1 LQERRRK
8 EQNAMP
14 TQLETNAREQAADP
28 MPLLGLDHIELWVG
42 NAMQAAHYFT
52 TAYGFREVAAAGLET
67 GLRDRASRVVVHGN
81 VRLVLTSPLTGAS
94 PVAAHHAAHG
104 DGVHSLAL
112 AVPDAFAAYRTALER
127 GARGVDEPYELEDE
141 HGVVRLAAIAI
152 YGETIH
158 TFVERGAYDGPF
170 LPGYTAVDSGP
181 DPGLLTEFDHAVGN
195 VELGRMDEWVAFY
208 ERVLGFTEMLAFTD
222 EDISTEYSALMS
234 KVVADGEGRIK
245 FPINE
250 PAEGKRKSQVDEYL
264 EFYGGPGVQHIAV
277 QTPDIV
283 GAVRELKARGVR
295 FLATPTTY
303 YDDVAERVGEIEAE
317 YADLA
322 ELGILVDRD
331 DEGYL
336 LQIFTKPIGDR
347 PTVFFELIERHGS
360 RGFGAGN
367 FKALFEALEREQ
379 ELRGNL

>member
-1 LQERRRK
+1 
-8 EQNAMP
+8 MS
-14 TQLETNAREQAADP
+14 TQLDSTATGTPTDP

-42 NAMQAAHYFT
+42 NATQAAHYFV

-67 GLRDRASRVVVHGN
+67 GVRDRATRVVRQGN
-81 VRLVLTSPLTGAS
+81 VYLALTAPLVGSS
-94 PVAAHHAAHG
+94 PVAAHVAAHG
-104 DGVHSLAL
+104 DGVRSLAL
-112 AVPDAFAAYRTALER
+112 AVPDAAAAYRTAVER
-127 GARGVDEPYELEDE
+127 GARGVEEPNELEDE
-141 HGVVRLAAIAI
+141 HGAVRLAAIAT
-152 YGETIH
+152 YGETVH
-158 TFVERGAYDGPF
+158 TFVERATYGGPF
-170 LPGYTAVDSGP
+170 LPGFAPVDRGE
-181 DPGLLTEFDHAVGN
+181 DLGLLTEFDHAVGN
-195 VELGRMDEWVAFY
+195 VELGRMDEWVSFY
-208 ERVLGFTEMLAFTD
+208 ERVLGFTEMLQFSD
-222 EDISTEYSALMS
+222 EEISTEYSALMS

-250 PAEGKRKSQVDEYL
+250 PAEGRRKSQVDEYL

-283 GAVRELKARGVR
+283 GAVQALRERGVR

-317 YADLA
+317 YEDLA
-322 ELGILVDRD
+322 RLGILVDRD

-367 FKALFEALEREQ
+367 FKALFQALEREQ

>member
-1 LQERRRK
+1 
-8 EQNAMP
+8 
-14 TQLETNAREQAADP
+14 
-28 MPLLGLDHIELWVG
+28 
-42 NAMQAAHYFT
+42 
-52 TAYGFREVAAAGLET
+52 
-67 GLRDRASRVVVHGN
+67 
-81 VRLVLTSPLTGAS
+81 
-94 PVAAHHAAHG
+94 VAAHVAAHG
-104 DGVHSLAL
+104 DGVRSLAL
-112 AVPDAFAAYRTALER
+112 GVADALAAYRTAIER
-127 GARGVDEPYELEDE
+127 GARGVDELDELEDE
-141 HGVVRLAAIAI
+141 HGVVRLAAIAT
-152 YGETIH
+152 YGETVH
-158 TFVERGAYDGPF
+158 MFVERGAYDGPF
-170 LPGYTAVDSGP
+170 LPGFAPVEGGNDLGIFS
-181 DPGLLTEFDHAVGN
+181 EFDHAVGN
-195 VELGRMDEWVAFY
+195 VELGRMDEWVGFY

-277 QTPDIV
+277 QTQDIV
-283 GAVRELKARGVR
+283 AAVRELKARGVR
-295 FLATPTTY
+295 FLATPTAY
-303 YDDVAERVGEIEAE
+303 YDDVAERVGEIAAD
-317 YADLA
+317 YGDLA

-367 FKALFEALEREQ
+367 FKALFQALEREQ

>member
-1 LQERRRK
+1 MTTELH
-8 EQNAMP
+8 A
-14 TQLETNAREQAADP
+14 QAAGAAVDP

-42 NAMQAAHYFT
+42 NATQAAHYLV

-67 GLRDRASRVVVHGN
+67 GLRDRASRVLAHGN
-81 VRLVLTSPLTGAS
+81 VRFVLTAPLSGES
-94 PVAAHHAAHG
+94 PVAAHVAAHG
-104 DGVHSLAL
+104 DGVHSLSL
-112 AVPDAFAAYRTALER
+112 GVPDAGAAYRTALER
-127 GARGVDEPYELEDE
+127 GARSIEEPHELEDE
-141 HGVVRLAAIAI
+141 HGTVRLAAIAT
-152 YGETIH
+152 YGETVH
-158 TFVERGAYDGPF
+158 RFVERSAYRGAF
-170 LPGYTAVDSGP
+170 LPGFAPVDGGE
-181 DPGLLTEFDHAVGN
+181 DAGLLTEFDHAVGN
-195 VELGRMDEWVAFY
+195 VELGRMDEWVGFY
-208 ERVLGFTEMLAFTD
+208 ERVLGFTEMLSFSD
-222 EDISTEYSALMS
+222 EEISTEYSALMS

-250 PAEGKRKSQVDEYL
+250 PAEGRRKSQVDEYL
-264 EFYGGPGVQHIAV
+264 EFYGGPGVQHIAL
-277 QTPDIV
+277 QTTDIV

-295 FLATPTTY
+295 FLATPTAY
-303 YDDVAERVGEIEAE
+303 YEDVAERVGEIDAD
-317 YADLA
+317 YADLG

-367 FKALFEALEREQ
+367 FKALFQALEREQ

>member
-1 LQERRRK
+1 M
-8 EQNAMP
+8 A
-14 TQLETNAREQAADP
+14 TQLDPKSANEANDP

-42 NAMQAAHYFT
+42 NATQAAHYFV

-67 GLRDRASRVVVHGN
+67 GVRDRASRVVQHGN
-81 VRLVLTSPLTGAS
+81 VRLVLTAPLVASS
-94 PVAAHHAAHG
+94 PVAAHVAAHG
-104 DGVHSLAL
+104 DGVRSLSI
-112 AVPDAFAAYRTALER
+112 AVPDATAAYRTALDR
-127 GARGVDEPYELEDE
+127 GAGGVDEPFELADE
-141 HGVVRLAAIAI
+141 HGVVRLSSIAT

-158 TFVERGAYDGPF
+158 SFVERGSYDGAF
-170 LPGYTAVDSGP
+170 LPGFVAVDAGP
-181 DPGLLTEFDHAVGN
+181 DLGLLTEFDHAVGN
-195 VELGRMDEWVAFY
+195 VELGRMNDWVGFY
-208 ERVLGFTEMLAFTD
+208 ERVLGFTEMLHFSD
-222 EDISTEYSALMS
+222 EEISTEYSALMS
-234 KVVADGEGRIK
+234 KVVVGGEGRIK

-283 GAVRELKARGVR
+283 AAVRTLRERGVR
-295 FLATPTTY
+295 FLATPTAY
-303 YDDVAERVGEIEAE
+303 YDDVADRVGEIHAE
-317 YADLA
+317 YDDLSR
-322 ELGILVDRD
+322 LGILVDRD

>member
-1 LQERRRK
+1 
-8 EQNAMP
+8 MS
-14 TQLETNAREQAADP
+14 TQLHAKLTGQANDP

-42 NAMQAAHYFT
+42 NAVQAAHYLV

-67 GLRDRASRVVVHGN
+67 GVRDRASRVVQHGN
-81 VRLVLTSPLTGAS
+81 VRFVLTAPLVATS
-94 PVAAHHAAHG
+94 PVAAHVAAHG
-104 DGVHSLAL
+104 DGVHSLSL
-112 AVPDAFAAYRTALER
+112 AVPDATAAYRTALDR
-127 GARGVDEPYELEDE
+127 GAKGVEEAHELSDE
-141 HGVVRLAAIAI
+141 HGVVRLASIAT
-152 YGETIH
+152 YGETVH
-158 TFVERGAYDGPF
+158 TFVERGAYNGPF
-170 LPGYTAVDSGP
+170 LPGFTAVEGGEDL
-181 DPGLLTEFDHAVGN
+181 GLLTEFDHAVGN
-195 VELGRMDEWVAFY
+195 VELGRMNEWVSFY
-208 ERVLGFTEMLAFTD
+208 ERVLGFTEMLHFSD
-222 EDISTEYSALMS
+222 EEISTEYSALMS

-283 GAVRELKARGVR
+283 AAVRALRERGVR

-303 YDDVAERVGEIEAE
+303 YDDVAERVGEIDAD
-317 YADLA
+317 YGDLA
-322 ELGILVDRD
+322 QLGILVDRD

-347 PTVFFELIERHGS
+347 PTVFFEVIERHGS

-379 ELRGNL
+379 ALRGNL

>member
-1 LQERRRK
+1 
-8 EQNAMP
+8 MS
-14 TQLETNAREQAADP
+14 TQLDTNLTTEANDP

-42 NAMQAAHYFT
+42 NAVQAAHYFV

-67 GLRDRASRVVVHGN
+67 GVRDRASRVVQQGN
-81 VRLVLTSPLTGAS
+81 VRLVLTAPLVSTS
-94 PVAAHHAAHG
+94 PVAAHVAAHG
-104 DGVHSLAL
+104 DGVHSLSI
-112 AVPDAFAAYRTALER
+112 AVPDAASAYRTALDR
-127 GARGVDEPYELEDE
+127 GAKGVEEPYELADE
-141 HGVVRLAAIAI
+141 HGVVRLASIAT
-152 YGETIH
+152 YGDTVH
-158 TFVERGAYDGPF
+158 TFVERGAYAGPF
-170 LPGYTAVDSGP
+170 LPGFAAVQGGEDL
-181 DPGLLTEFDHAVGN
+181 GLLTEYDHAVGN
-195 VELGRMDEWVAFY
+195 VELGRMNEWVAFY
-208 ERVLGFTEMLAFTD
+208 ERVLGFTEMLHFSD
-222 EDISTEYSALMS
+222 EEISTEYSALMS

-283 GAVRELKARGVR
+283 GAVRALRERGVR

-303 YDDVAERVGEIEAE
+303 YDDVAERVGEIDAD
-317 YADLA
+317 YGDLA
-322 ELGILVDRD
+322 QLGILVDRD

-367 FKALFEALEREQ
+367 FKALFAALEREQ

>member
-1 LQERRRK
+1 
-8 EQNAMP
+8 MS
-14 TQLETNAREQAADP
+14 TQLDAHATEATTDA

-42 NAMQAAHYFT
+42 NAKQAAHYFVN
-52 TAYGFREVAAAGLET
+52 AYGFREVAAAGLET
-67 GLRDRASRVVVHGN
+67 GLRDRASRVVQHGK
-81 VRLVLTSPLTGAS
+81 VRLVLTASLRGEGPIGAH
-94 PVAAHHAAHG
+94 VAAHG
-104 DGVHSLAL
+104 DGVRSLAL
-112 AVPDAFAAYRTALER
+112 AVPDAAAAYRTALER
-127 GARGVDEPYELEDE
+127 GARGVDEPYALEDE
-141 HGVVRLAAIAI
+141 HGVVRLASIAT
-152 YGETIH
+152 YGDTIH
-158 TFVERGAYDGPF
+158 AFVERAGYDGPF
-170 LPGYTAVDSGP
+170 LPGYAPVEGGAEL
-181 DPGLLTEFDHAVGN
+181 GLLTEFDHAVGN
-195 VELGRMDEWVAFY
+195 VELGRMDEWVSFY
-208 ERVLGFTEMLAFTD
+208 ERVLGFTEMLHFSD
-222 EDISTEYSALMS
+222 EEISTEYSALMS

-264 EFYGGPGVQHIAV
+264 EFYGGPGVQHIAL

-283 GAVRELKARGVR
+283 GAVRVLRERGVS

-303 YDDVAERVGEIEAE
+303 YDDVAERVGEIEAD
-317 YADLA
+317 YGDLA
-322 ELGILVDRD
+322 DLGILVDRD

>member
-1 LQERRRK
+1 MSTQVQPE
-8 EQNAMP
+8 P
-14 TQLETNAREQAADP
+14 TTTDP
-28 MPLLGLDHIELWVG
+28 MPLLGLDHLELWVG
-42 NAMQAAHYFT
+42 NATQATHYFV
-52 TAYGFREVAAAGLET
+52 TAFGFREVAAAGLET
-67 GLRDRASRVVVHGN
+67 GLRDRASRVVQHGN
-81 VRLVLTSPLTGAS
+81 VRLVLTAPLVGAS
-94 PVAAHHAAHG
+94 PVAAHVAAHG
-104 DGVHSLAL
+104 DGVRSLAL
-112 AVPDAFAAYRTALER
+112 TVPDAAAAYRTALER
-127 GARGVDEPYELEDE
+127 GATGVEEPHELEDE
-141 HGVVRLAAIAI
+141 HGIARLSSIAT

-158 TFVERGAYDGPF
+158 TFVERAAYRGPF
-170 LPGYTAVDSGP
+170 LPGFAGVEGGKER
-181 DPGLLTEFDHAVGN
+181 GLLTEFDHAVGN
-195 VELGRMDEWVAFY
+195 VELGRMNEWVSFY
-208 ERVLGFTEMLAFTD
+208 ERVLGFTEMLHFTD
-222 EDISTEYSALMS
+222 EEISTEYSALMS

-283 GAVRELKARGVR
+283 NAVRVLKERGVR

-303 YDDVAERVGEIEAE
+303 YDDVADRVGEIHAD
-317 YADLA
+317 YGDLA
-322 ELGILVDRD
+322 RLGILVDRD

>member
-1 LQERRRK
+1 
-8 EQNAMP
+8 MS
-14 TQLETNAREQAADP
+14 TQLDAEREGQANDP

-42 NAMQAAHYFT
+42 NAKQAAHYFV
-52 TAYGFREVAAAGLET
+52 TAYGFREVASAGLET
-67 GLRDRASRVVVHGN
+67 GVRDRASRVVQHGN
-81 VRLVLTSPLTGAS
+81 VRLVLTAPLVATS
-94 PVAAHHAAHG
+94 PVAAHVAAHG
-104 DGVHSLAL
+104 DGVRSLSI
-112 AVPDAFAAYRTALER
+112 AVPDATAAYRVALER
-127 GARGVDEPYELEDE
+127 GATVIEEPVELADEQ
-141 HGVVRLAAIAI
+141 GVVRLASIAT

-158 TFVERGAYDGPF
+158 TFVERGSYEGAF
-170 LPGYTAVDSGP
+170 LPGFAPVDDGE
-181 DPGLLTEFDHAVGN
+181 DLGLLTEFDHAVGN
-195 VELGRMDEWVAFY
+195 VELGRMNEWVSFY
-208 ERVLGFTEMLAFTD
+208 ERVLGFTEMLHFSD
-222 EDISTEYSALMS
+222 EEISTEYSALMS

-283 GAVRELKARGVR
+283 EAVGALRERGVR

-303 YDDVAERVGEIEAE
+303 YDDVAERVGPIDAD
-317 YADLA
+317 YGDLA
-322 ELGILVDRD
+322 RLGILVDRD

>member
-1 LQERRRK
+1 
-8 EQNAMP
+8 MTP
-14 TQLETNAREQAADP
+14 TQLEPQAVPPPNDP
-28 MPLLGLDHIELWVG
+28 MPLDGLDHIELWVG
-42 NAMQAAHYFT
+42 NAMQAAHYFV
-52 TAYGFREVAAAGLET
+52 TAFGFREVAAAGLET
-67 GLRDRASRVVVHGN
+67 GVRDRASRVVQQGN
-81 VRLVLTSPLTGAS
+81 VRLVLTAPLVGTS
-94 PVAAHHAAHG
+94 PVAAHVAAHG
-104 DGVHSLAL
+104 DGVRSLSL
-112 AVPDAFAAYRTALER
+112 AVPDASAAYRTALDR
-127 GARGVDEPYELEDE
+127 GALGVDEPHELEDD
-141 HGVVRLAAIAI
+141 HGSVRLASIGL
-152 YGETIH
+152 YGETVH
-158 TFVERGAYDGPF
+158 TFVERAGYDGPF
-170 LPGYTAVDSGP
+170 LPGFAAVDGGA
-181 DPGLLTEFDHAVGN
+181 DLGLLTEFDHAVGN
-195 VELGRMDEWVAFY
+195 VELGRMDEWVSFY
-208 ERVLGFTEMLAFTD
+208 ERVLGFTEMLHFSD
-222 EDISTEYSALMS
+222 EEISTEYSALMS

-264 EFYGGPGVQHIAV
+264 EFYGGPGVQHIAL

-283 GAVRELKARGVR
+283 DAVRVLRERGVR

-303 YDDVAERVGEIEAE
+303 YEDVAERVGAIDAE
-317 YADLA
+317 YGDLA

-367 FKALFEALEREQ
+367 FKALFQALEREQ

>member
-1 LQERRRK
+1 
-8 EQNAMP
+8 MS
-14 TQLETNAREQAADP
+14 TQLETNALGAAADP

-42 NAMQAAHYFT
+42 NAKQAAHYFT

-67 GLRDRASRVVVHGN
+67 GLRDRASRVVQHGN
-81 VRLVLTSPLTGAS
+81 VCLVLTAPLTGAS
-94 PVAAHHAAHG
+94 PVAAHLAAHG
-104 DGVHSLAL
+104 DGVRSLAL
-112 AVPDAFAAYRTALER
+112 AVPDAAAAYRTALER
-127 GARGVDEPYELEDE
+127 GARGVDDLHELEDE
-141 HGVVRLAAIAI
+141 HGTVRLASIAL
-152 YGETIH
+152 YGDTIH
-158 TFVERGAYDGPF
+158 TFVERGDYAGAF
-170 LPGYTAVDSGP
+170 LPGYAPIEGGP
-181 DPGLLTEFDHAVGN
+181 DLGLLTEFDHAVGN
-195 VELGRMDEWVAFY
+195 VELGRMDEWVGFY
-208 ERVLGFTEMLAFTD
+208 ERVLGFTEMLHFSD
-222 EDISTEYSALMS
+222 EEISTEYSALMS
-234 KVVADGEGRIK
+234 KVVSDGEGRLK

-283 GAVRELKARGVR
+283 GAVRALRDRGVR

-303 YDDVAERVGEIEAE
+303 YDDVAQRVGEIDAE
-317 YADLA
+317 YGDLA

>member
-1 LQERRRK
+1 
-8 EQNAMP
+8 MS
-14 TQLETNAREQAADP
+14 TQLETNAHGAAADA
-28 MPLLGLDHIELWVG
+28 MPLLGLDHVELWVG
-42 NAMQAAHYFT
+42 NATQAAHYFV

-67 GLRDRASRVVVHGN
+67 GLRDRASRVVAHGN
-81 VRLVLTSPLTGAS
+81 VRLVLTAPLVGTS
-94 PVAAHHAAHG
+94 PVAAHVAAHG
-104 DGVHSLAL
+104 DGVHSLAI
-112 AVPDAFAAYRTALER
+112 AVPDARAAFRTALER
-127 GARGVDEPYELEDE
+127 GARGVEEPYELEDE
-141 HGVVRLAAIAI
+141 HGVVRLAAIAT
-152 YGETIH
+152 YGETVH

-170 LPGYTAVDSGP
+170 LPGFAAVDSGP
-181 DPGLLTEFDHAVGN
+181 DLGLLMEFDHAVGN
-195 VELGRMDEWVAFY
+195 VELGRMDEWVGFY

-277 QTPDIV
+277 QTQDIV
-283 GAVRELKARGVR
+283 AAVRELKARGVR

-303 YDDVAERVGEIEAE
+303 YDDVAERVGEIEAD
-317 YADLA
+317 YGDLA
-322 ELGILVDRD
+322 QLGILVDRD

-367 FKALFEALEREQ
+367 FKALFQALEREQ

>member
-1 LQERRRK
+1 
-8 EQNAMP
+8 MS
-14 TQLETNAREQAADP
+14 TQLDAKREGEAHDP

-42 NAMQAAHYFT
+42 NAAQAAHYFV

-67 GLRDRASRVVVHGN
+67 GVRDRASRVVQHGN
-81 VRLVLTSPLTGAS
+81 VRLVLTAPLVGTS
-94 PVAAHHAAHG
+94 PVAAHVAAHG
-104 DGVHSLAL
+104 DGVRSLAI
-112 AVPDAFAAYRTALER
+112 AVPDATAAYRLALER
-127 GARGVDEPYELEDE
+127 GATGIEEPFERADE
-141 HGVVRLAAIAI
+141 HGVVRLATIAT
-152 YGETIH
+152 YGETVH
-158 TFVERGAYDGPF
+158 TFVERTAYDGPF
-170 LPGYTAVDSGP
+170 LPGFAAVEGGEDL
-181 DPGLLTEFDHAVGN
+181 GLLTEFDHAVGN
-195 VELGRMDEWVAFY
+195 VELGRMNEWVAFY
-208 ERVLGFTEMLAFTD
+208 ERVLGFTELLAFTD

-283 GAVRELKARGVR
+283 NAVRALRERGVR

-303 YDDVAERVGEIEAE
+303 YEDVAGRVGEIEAD
-317 YADLA
+317 YGDLA

-367 FKALFEALEREQ
+367 FKALFQALEREQ

>member
-1 LQERRRK
+1 MSTRLDTHES
-8 EQNAMP
+8 EPA
-14 TQLETNAREQAADP
+14 TDP

-42 NAMQAAHYFT
+42 NAVQAAHYFV

-67 GLRDRASRVVVHGN
+67 GLRDRASRVVRHGN
-81 VRLVLTSPLTGAS
+81 VCLVLTSPLVATS
-94 PVAAHHAAHG
+94 PVARHVAHHG

-112 AVPDAFAAYRTALER
+112 AVPDAGAAYRTAVER
-127 GARGVDEPYELEDE
+127 GAQGVDEPYVLEDE
-141 HGVVRLAAIAI
+141 HGTARLASIAI

-158 TFVERGAYDGPF
+158 AFVERDAYDGPF
-170 LPGYTAVDSGP
+170 LPGFAAVDGGEEL
-181 DPGLLTEFDHAVGN
+181 GLLTEFDHAVGN
-195 VELGRMDEWVAFY
+195 VELGRMNEWVSFY
-208 ERVLGFTEMLAFTD
+208 ERVLGFTEMLHFSD
-222 EDISTEYSALMS
+222 EEISTEYSALMS

-283 GAVRELKARGVR
+283 RAVRVLRERGVR

-303 YDDVAERVGEIEAE
+303 YDDVAERVGEIEAD
-317 YADLA
+317 YGDLA
-322 ELGILVDRD
+322 QLGILVDRD